1 MSRVVLSVV
10 FVALGA
16 SPAAAF
22 GTADEAEP
30 HDPEIVSPE
39 NLARAGEAAEG
50 AASTIELANQLVE
63 AHSALSE
70 LDRALDEHL
79 RDDHNGP
86 DVPSSCATTSPT
98 CAQCFAAAYRE
109 VNFTR
114 ITLER
119 LRTIHSRTL
128 AFIRAAEAVGDTTS
142 GIHGVAGLSWQ
153 YAKVGVEEGKRSF
166 NQTSRAKYEGLI
178 QNMRRALDM
187 VAACERDNFHNPD
200 WYSRFGFIYYDF
212 VRDAYAIH
220 DD

>member
-10 FVALGA
+10 FVAFAA

-30 HDPEIVSPE
+30 TDPEVVSPE

-50 AASTIELANQLVE
+50 GANTIELANQLVE
-63 AHSALSE
+63 AHHALSE
-70 LDRALDEHL
+70 LDEALDGHI

-98 CAQCFAAAYRE
+98 CAECFAAAYRE

-114 ITLER
+114 MTLER

-128 AFIRAAEAVGDTTS
+128 AFIRAAEALGDTTS

-153 YAKVGVEEGKRSF
+153 YAKMGVEDGKRSF
-166 NQTSRAKYEGLI
+166 NATSRAKYEGLI

-187 VAACERDNFHNPD
+187 VAVCERDNFHNPD

-220 DD
+220 EE